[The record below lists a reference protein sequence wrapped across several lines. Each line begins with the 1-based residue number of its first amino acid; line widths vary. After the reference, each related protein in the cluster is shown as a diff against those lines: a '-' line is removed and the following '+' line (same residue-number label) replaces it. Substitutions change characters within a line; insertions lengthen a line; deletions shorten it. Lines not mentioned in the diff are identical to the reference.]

1 MQTLCKEQ
9 EGRVN
14 LYKHQT
20 KQHKGGCEKCLCD
33 ILPWVHRSDSSVMLT
48 CFTVTVTFLRKNALL
63 KANVSESSSD
73 WLPIN
78 PATKTKEKAP
88 LLNFVCA
95 VFLCRCYHYCHCHFD
110 FCYQYQYSYRRRHH
124 HVTVKAKDI
133 VKVMDTVTEAVTI
146 TDAVAIIATST

>member
-1 MQTLCKEQ
+1 M
-9 EGRVN
+9 
-14 LYKHQT
+14 
-20 KQHKGGCEKCLCD
+20 
-33 ILPWVHRSDSSVMLT
+33 HRSDSSVMLT

-95 VFLCRCYHYCHCHFD
+95 VFLCRCYHHCHCHFD

-124 HVTVKAKDI
+124 HVTVKVKDI